1 MKVISLF
8 CGCGGLDLGFER
20 ANYDIIWANDL
31 DKNALETYQYNFDIT
46 KIKEKIYIN
55 FKLN

>member
-1 MKVISLF
+1 MKVSLF

-20 ANYDIIWANDL
+20 AGHDIIWANDI
-31 DKNALETYQYNFDIT
+31 DKNALETYKYNFDIT